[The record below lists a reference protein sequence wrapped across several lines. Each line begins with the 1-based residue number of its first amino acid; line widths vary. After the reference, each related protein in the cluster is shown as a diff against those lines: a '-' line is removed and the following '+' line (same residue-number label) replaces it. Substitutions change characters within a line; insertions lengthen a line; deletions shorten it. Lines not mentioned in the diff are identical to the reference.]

1 MLDVV
6 VTKGKEV
13 SFRCEAK
20 SLSSE
25 MPPSRPL
32 WKKNGKNLDISKGCM
47 DQKHFRIIEGFNN
60 ISILPVGF
68 EWKADNSSCY
78 LKDIAYTFIQSEG

>member
-1 MLDVV
+1 MFDVV

-20 SLSSE
+20 SLSKE

-32 WKKNGKNLDISKGCM
+32 WKKNGKDLNISKGCM
-47 DQKHFRIIEGFNN
+47 DQKRFKIIEGFNN
-60 ISILPVGF
+60 VSILTVGF

-78 LKDIAYTFIQSEG
+78 LNDIADTFIQSEG